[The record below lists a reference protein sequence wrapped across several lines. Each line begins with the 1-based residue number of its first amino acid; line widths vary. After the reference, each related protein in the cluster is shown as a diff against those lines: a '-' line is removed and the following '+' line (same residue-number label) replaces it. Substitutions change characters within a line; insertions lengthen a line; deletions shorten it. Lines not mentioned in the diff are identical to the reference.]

1 MTIVTLDSQTIV
13 APTPFHFNLHV
24 AATLKIDAAAARRL
38 VNRQVITKLSTGLA
52 AGEPELAIRGEQMI
66 WRVPIS
72 LSLPGLGE
80 LGQVG
85 NIEVD
90 AQTGKILSGAAR
102 REQILQHAHRLYTGS
117 PLFSE

>member
-1 MTIVTLDSQTIV
+1 MQ
-13 APTPFHFNLHV
+13 
-24 AATLKIDAAAARRL
+24 IDAAAARRL
-38 VNRQVITKLSTGLA
+38 VNRQVVAELSTGLA
-52 AGEPELAIRGEQMI
+52 AGDPELTIRGEQLI

-85 NIEVD
+85 DIEVD
-90 AQTGKILSGAAR
+90 AQTGEILSGAVE

-117 PLFSE
+117 PLPTE